1 MANQRSDP
9 NRLGLLII
17 LLGMIGV
24 TEVAEAQSQPPAPPT
39 INNVKVRPSYERTDS
54 GWSPTPYV
62 GKSLPASD
70 VKHVR
75 TSHERMTGS
84 GNGILNASDANRIR
98 TTRERA
104 TDDSTPPAFAPLI
117 PPPGQ
122 Q

>member
-1 MANQRSDP
+1 VTNKSSDP

-17 LLGMIGV
+17 LLGVIGV

-39 INNVKVRPSYERTDS
+39 INIVKVRPSYEQPDS

-62 GKSLPASD
+62 GKSLPAPD
-70 VKHVR
+70 VKQVR

-84 GNGILNASDANRIR
+84 GNGILNVSDANRIR

-104 TDDSTPPAFAPLI
+104 TDGSAPPAVPPLI